1 MSRACDR
8 APTLL
13 KAMGKEPCPS
23 KIHFARC
30 VTQVE
35 GRPDKVTWKCDHC
48 GKHVISG
55 AFRAANA
62 RIHLA
67 AEKTNGVCS
76 ILCDSTD
83 DHAEGR
89 RQEFRKLIKELER
102 KREEKSRKRKQQLYR
117 LEQRNAKLVSDVEF
131 VKTKRAK
138 LQQPKLEQFLKK
150 NDSTAADVAVA
161 QWALAHDIPPN
172 AMQGPY
178 WRQMNKKLAQVS
190 PSYSPMYPRKIFSD
204 MLPQLKSVTDKEL
217 VDHLKHRPTVGRTL
231 TGDGATKQVP
241 LINFLVHVPGKGV
254 KLCEITD
261 CSGHMKEGGVKDAM

>member
-1 MSRACDR
+1 MCIQRSSFWRSRISPLPTWQISSHYKIPKSPLPEPIIHMWFVTVNPWTNQRTRKLLNCKPSGWRYFVLKNTTQRVSRACDR

-89 RQEFRKLIKELER
+89 NL
-102 KREEKSRKRKQQLYR
+102 
-117 LEQRNAKLVSDVEF
+117 
-131 VKTKRAK
+131 
-138 LQQPKLEQFLKK
+138 
-150 NDSTAADVAVA
+150 
-161 QWALAHDIPPN
+161 
-172 AMQGPY
+172 
-178 WRQMNKKLAQVS
+178 
-190 PSYSPMYPRKIFSD
+190 
-204 MLPQLKSVTDKEL
+204 
-217 VDHLKHRPTVGRTL
+217 
-231 TGDGATKQVP
+231 
-241 LINFLVHVPGKGV
+241 
-254 KLCEITD
+254 
-261 CSGHMKEGGVKDAM
+261 